1 MERFIQLNL
10 KSDSDKPENTNL
22 SQPPVTEP
30 DATAKK
36 LNAIANRAAHKGA
49 IHASHSGSGIFS
61 K

>member
-10 KSDSDKPENTNL
+10 KSDSDKPETASL
-22 SQPPVTEP
+22 SPQPVTEP
-30 DATAKK
+30 ETSAKK

-49 IHASHSGSGIFS
+49 MHTSHSGGGLFS

>member
-10 KSDSDKPENTNL
+10 KSDSEKPENATL
-22 SQPPVTEP
+22 SPQPVTEP
-30 DATAKK
+30 DVSAKK

-49 IHASHSGSGIFS
+49 LHASRSGGGIFS

>member
-10 KSDSDKPENTNL
+10 KSDSDQPETATL
-22 SQPPVTEP
+22 STPQVTEP
-30 DATAKK
+30 EASAKK

-49 IHASHSGSGIFS
+49 LHSSHSGSGLFS

>member
-10 KSDSDKPENTNL
+10 KSDSDKPENATL
-22 SQPPVTEP
+22 STPPVTEP
-30 DATAKK
+30 DGSAKK

-49 IHASHSGSGIFS
+49 LHTSRSGSGLFS